1 MCLLLFLVMQ
11 FGYQR
16 SFTVSYSAYDAM
28 LRRLFFDANVFSYVS
43 SLHCFVVRLGV
54 LLLFGRGCFAF
65 MLTFYFTLWRF
76 ILCLVLLHIWPV
88 IYVTVISCLLGE
100 FCWSHCCICR

>member
-28 LRRLFFDANVFSYVS
+28 LRRLFFDANVFSCVS
-43 SLHCFVVRLGV
+43 SVRMMFKLSEIVCTLCIDRVFVLVYDVVSCCFLGV
-54 LLLFGRGCFAF
+54 GALP
-65 MLTFYFTLWRF
+65 
-76 ILCLVLLHIWPV
+76 LC
-88 IYVTVISCLLGE
+88 
-100 FCWSHCCICR
+100 